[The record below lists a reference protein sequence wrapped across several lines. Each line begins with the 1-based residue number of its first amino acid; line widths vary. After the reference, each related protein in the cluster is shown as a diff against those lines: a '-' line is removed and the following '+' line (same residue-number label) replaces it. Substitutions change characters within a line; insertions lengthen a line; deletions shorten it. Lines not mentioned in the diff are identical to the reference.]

1 MSHKIQLIIFF
12 LLFSSLS
19 LLAMIMRDLPV
30 WLVRLSV
37 RIVPFFIV
45 SGSKSKCFL
54 FRPWMVRN

>member
-12 LLFSSLS
+12 LLF
-19 LLAMIMRDLPV
+19 LLFLCWQMIMRDLPV

-45 SGSKSKCFL
+45 SGSKSKCFCSD
-54 FRPWMVRN
+54 RGW